1 MNGEKTK
8 TWECDEGGKRMG
20 VREKFEKWSSLL
32 WPKKSGHKLL
42 HEKKKKMGE
51 NIGQGIQHVR

>member
-1 MNGEKTK
+1 MRVQ
-8 TWECDEGGKRMG
+8 WRGKRMG

-42 HEKKKKMGE
+42 HEKKKMGE
-51 NIGQGIQHVR
+51 NTGQGIQHVR